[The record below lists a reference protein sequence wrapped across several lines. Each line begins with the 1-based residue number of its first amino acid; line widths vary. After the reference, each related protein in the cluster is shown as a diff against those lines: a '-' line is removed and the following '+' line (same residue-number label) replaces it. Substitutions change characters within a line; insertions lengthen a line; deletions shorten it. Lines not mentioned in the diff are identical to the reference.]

1 MERFVI
7 VILLLQVDL
16 EVKIPVV
23 ALFSMSLLLV

>member
-1 MERFVI
+1 MERFVR

-23 ALFSMSLLLV
+23 ELYSMSLLLV

>member
-23 ALFSMSLLLV
+23 ELFSMSLLLV